1 MVHSIE
7 LLLDDRAD
15 AAIRQLWQVLADAGL
30 PSQVRVTSDTNRP
43 HITVI
48 AAERVAPD
56 VDESLAELVDP
67 LPLDIVL
74 GAPVVFGGGRLT
86 LARLA
91 VASGALLALH
101 EQVYNRSEPHVS
113 NLFAHSKP
121 GQWTPH
127 VTLGRRFTP
136 AQIGQALAAVEGI
149 ATDIPASIVGL
160 RRWDGDAR
168 TEQRFGRVIRR

>member
-1 MVHSIE
+1 MAHSIE
-7 LLLDDRAD
+7 LLLDERAD
-15 AAIRQLWQVLADAGL
+15 AAIRQLWQGLADAGL
-30 PSQVRVTSDTNRP
+30 PSQLRVTSDTNRP
-43 HITVI
+43 HITMI
-48 AAERVAPD
+48 AAERISPD
-56 VDESLAELVDP
+56 VDDVLAELSDLFPVP
-67 LPLDIVL
+67 ATL

-86 LARLA
+86 LARLV
-91 VASGALLALH
+91 VASSALLALH
-101 EQVYNRSEPHVS
+101 EQVFSHSERHTW

-149 ATDIPASIVGL
+149 AADIPASIVGL

-168 TEQRFGRVIRR
+168 TEQRFGRVFRR